1 MPKKMSLQ
9 TYLTKSAITFLGIY
23 ILLLSKAFA
32 GTTPPVTTKTVEPS
46 DPDGK
51 NGWYVHPVKIT
62 LTGTD
67 LESGIKEINYKI
79 DDANWTKKDFSNSLN
94 LAPNPSFE
102 NSSANPPLNTQDWKI
117 STSDPGGD
125 YSRDYLVYK
134 PEFPSTSVKIVGSSD
149 NWHAI
154 DHYDMF
160 AAATSY
166 NTMSAYA
173 WIKTLNISGS
183 AYFNVYS
190 ISQSGTGPKT
200 VNFVKSS
207 PVVTGTNDW
216 TKISTNFTP
225 TSDNVIGIYLEIGFL
240 GTGTIWIDAVNISK
254 SDIPTTAFYVSTD
267 GNHTVDYYAVD
278 KAGNIETT
286 KSGSFKIDQTPPGN
300 WKDSGAVRSL
310 LGNAHQ
316 LYMWTN
322 VEDKTSGLSVFTDKF
337 QYFIPGK
344 STGFGRYP
352 LLGSCSGNWQSGG
365 WGILV
370 SPPFSP
376 GVKEAYLIT
385 PMVDFCNSEW
395 HKACHYVR
403 FYAEDMAGNSSTR
416 DMCINGPWIRVRGEG
431 IVRANQN
438 IDMIAEVP
446 SGEYNT
452 DGLIEVGE
460 HSINFFNSSKNIAY
474 YEAEVPEEYD
484 YQKFFDTV
492 RGEKTQISTS
502 GNLISSSGI
511 YYING
516 NYEISGN
523 KIPSNYSTSVFNQIV
538 FVNGNLT
545 ISSNIAV
552 SKQST
557 TLFIVKGNV
566 NIDEDVTAVSVGL
579 ISDQTID
586 TAYNFS
592 DKGKRNSIEIKGILI
607 ANKVAFKRSLQGTGN
622 KKFPAEDITY
632 EPKYVLKMSDYIG
645 NNTVKWV
652 YSD

>member
-1 MPKKMSLQ
+1 
-9 TYLTKSAITFLGIY
+9 
-23 ILLLSKAFA
+23 
-32 GTTPPVTTKTVEPS
+32 
-46 DPDGK
+46 
-51 NGWYVHPVKIT
+51 
-62 LTGTD
+62 
-67 LESGIKEINYKI
+67 
-79 DDANWTKKDFSNSLN
+79 
-94 LAPNPSFE
+94 
-102 NSSANPPLNTQDWKI
+102 
-117 STSDPGGD
+117 
-125 YSRDYLVYK
+125 
-134 PEFPSTSVKIVGSSD
+134 
-149 NWHAI
+149 
-154 DHYDMF
+154 
-160 AAATSY
+160 
-166 NTMSAYA
+166 
-173 WIKTLNISGS
+173 
-183 AYFNVYS
+183 
-190 ISQSGTGPKT
+190 
-200 VNFVKSS
+200 
-207 PVVTGTNDW
+207 
-216 TKISTNFTP
+216 
-225 TSDNVIGIYLEIGFL
+225 
-240 GTGTIWIDAVNISK
+240 
-254 SDIPTTAFYVSTD
+254 
-267 GNHTVDYYAVD
+267 
-278 KAGNIETT
+278 
-286 KSGSFKIDQTPPGN
+286 
-300 WKDSGAVRSL
+300 
-310 LGNAHQ
+310 
-316 LYMWTN
+316 
-322 VEDKTSGLSVFTDKF
+322 
-337 QYFIPGK
+337 
-344 STGFGRYP
+344 
-352 LLGSCSGNWQSGG
+352 
-365 WGILV
+365 
-370 SPPFSP
+370 
-376 GVKEAYLIT
+376 
-385 PMVDFCNSEW
+385 
-395 HKACHYVR
+395 
-403 FYAEDMAGNSSTR
+403 
-416 DMCINGPWIRVRGEG
+416 MCINGSWIRVRGEG